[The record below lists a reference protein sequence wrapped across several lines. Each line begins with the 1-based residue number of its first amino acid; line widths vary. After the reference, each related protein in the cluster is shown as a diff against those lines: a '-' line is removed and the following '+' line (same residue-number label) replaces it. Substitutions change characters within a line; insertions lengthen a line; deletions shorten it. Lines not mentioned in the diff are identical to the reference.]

1 MSHYRK
7 ASGFVHRVTVEIP
20 LKEFKRLEQRARAE
34 GKSISQCAYEQ
45 LGPWLKTLPT
55 QPPAEAA

>member
-20 LKEFKRLEQRARAE
+20 LKEFQQLERRARE
-34 GKSISQCAYEQ
+34 QGKSISQCAYEQ
-45 LGPWLKTLPT
+45 LGPWLKTLPN
-55 QPPAEAA
+55 QPSEAA